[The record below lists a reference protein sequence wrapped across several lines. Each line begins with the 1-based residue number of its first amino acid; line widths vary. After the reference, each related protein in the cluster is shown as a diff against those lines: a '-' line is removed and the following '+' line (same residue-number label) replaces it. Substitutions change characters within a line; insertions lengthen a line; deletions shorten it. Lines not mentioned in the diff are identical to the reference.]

1 MQTLLYQKHIDL
13 NARMVDFAG
22 YQMPIQYSGIVQEHL
37 SVRNSCGIFDV
48 SHMGEF
54 MVSGENTEAFL
65 NRMTVNDVAIL
76 DVGDAQYSAMCYEDG
91 GIVDDIVVYRYNDW
105 FMMVVNASNL
115 EKDFMWLNKHKPEDV
130 ELVDV
135 SAETGLI
142 SLQGPDSRSI
152 LQKAVKEDISDISFY
167 TFIVGKVGG
176 ASATIART
184 GYTGE
189 LGFEIY
195 ADNDSIQHI
204 WDTIMN
210 VGGITPCGLGCR
222 DTLRMEM
229 KFCLYGNDIDE
240 TTNTIEAGL
249 GWITK
254 THNKDFIGRDAVI
267 SAKENKTRYLAA
279 FEMVDRAI
287 PRNGYTIFADGK
299 EVGLVTSGTH
309 SPSLQKGI
317 GLGFVQFGKHK
328 SGMELEIDIRGK
340 MMKAV
345 IVKPPFYKNGTA
357 QL

>member
-65 NRMTVNDVAIL
+65 NRMTVNDITIL
-76 DVGDAQYSAMCYEDG
+76 DAGDAQYSAMCYDDG

-115 EKDFMWLNKHKPEDV
+115 EKDFMWLNKHKPDDV

-142 SLQGPDSRSI
+142 ALQGPDSRSI

-279 FEMVDRAI
+279 FEMVDKAI
-287 PRNGYTIFADGK
+287 PRNGYTIFSDGK
-299 EVGLVTSGTH
+299 EVRSEERRVGKECRSRW
-309 SPSLQKGI
+309 SPY
-317 GLGFVQFGKHK
+317 H
-328 SGMELEIDIRGK
+328 
-340 MMKAV
+340 
-345 IVKPPFYKNGTA
+345 
-357 QL
+357 

>member
-1 MQTLLYQKHIDL
+1 
-13 NARMVDFAG
+13 
-22 YQMPIQYSGIVQEHL
+22 
-37 SVRNSCGIFDV
+37 
-48 SHMGEF
+48 
-54 MVSGENTEAFL
+54 
-65 NRMTVNDVAIL
+65 
-76 DVGDAQYSAMCYEDG
+76 
-91 GIVDDIVVYRYNDW
+91 
-105 FMMVVNASNL
+105 
-115 EKDFMWLNKHKPEDV
+115 
-130 ELVDV
+130 
-135 SAETGLI
+135 
-142 SLQGPDSRSI
+142 
-152 LQKAVKEDISDISFY
+152 
-167 TFIVGKVGG
+167 
-176 ASATIART
+176 
-184 GYTGE
+184 

-254 THNKDFIGRDAVI
+254 TYNKDFIGRDAVI

-287 PRNGYTIFADGK
+287 PRKGYTIFADGK
-299 EVGLVTSGTH
+299 EVGVVTSGTH

-328 SGMELEIDIRGK
+328 SGKELEIDIRGK

>member
-1 MQTLLYQKHIDL
+1 
-13 NARMVDFAG
+13 
-22 YQMPIQYSGIVQEHL
+22 
-37 SVRNSCGIFDV
+37 
-48 SHMGEF
+48 
-54 MVSGENTEAFL
+54 
-65 NRMTVNDVAIL
+65 
-76 DVGDAQYSAMCYEDG
+76 
-91 GIVDDIVVYRYNDW
+91 
-105 FMMVVNASNL
+105 
-115 EKDFMWLNKHKPEDV
+115 
-130 ELVDV
+130 
-135 SAETGLI
+135 
-142 SLQGPDSRSI
+142 
-152 LQKAVKEDISDISFY
+152 
-167 TFIVGKVGG
+167 
-176 ASATIART
+176 
-184 GYTGE
+184 
-189 LGFEIY
+189 
-195 ADNDSIQHI
+195 
-204 WDTIMN
+204 
-210 VGGITPCGLGCR
+210 
-222 DTLRMEM
+222 MEM

-299 EVGLVTSGTH
+299 EVGVVTSGTH